1 MYHIDSPALKVEH
14 KKGMC
19 YINAALK
26 QLYRGSCPRIAP
38 CCCDHYA
45 EQSLLGWIFTCGR
58 WLGKNKTCNVQKVR
72 KNGSVL
78 SSWSAQTVNS
88 VYSTSSNQFCCNP
101 ADRQTRENTMSLAEV
116 TSLQISLISEIQFN
130 LETSAWKLLFLLR
143 DITPI
148 CSHSVSLPAQTR
160 ERKHKWDR

>member
-45 EQSLLGWIFTCGR
+45 ERSLLGWIFTCGR

-72 KNGSVL
+72 KNPDLHKQLIASTPHPAISSV
-78 SSWSAQTVNS
+78 V
-88 VYSTSSNQFCCNP
+88 CNP

-116 TSLQISLISEIQFN
+116 TSLQISLISEIQFS

-143 DITPI
+143 DITLI